1 MDVMKSP
8 RPLVQDCST
17 SHCKLE
23 TGMTCCLCL
32 QFLQM
37 TLESG
42 VKRQS
47 LDNGDAI
54 YLKVE
59 MIMQIFRNA
68 LSQKTL
74 TMLHLIIHTSI
85 AFILS
90 GSHKEIAVSTNVKD
104 CQLPPRSKRYKHFT
118 LVR

>member
-23 TGMTCCLCL
+23 TG
-32 QFLQM
+32 M